1 MEVKYK
7 LLESYFDSKKLSN
20 IKQIY
25 ENNEYKKRGE
35 YYEIIISEI
44 DSDIKPVWESIVTD
58 IDSNDDQCYYIEEI
72 DMWFSK
78 SELEVIDN

>member
-1 MEVKYK
+1 MISIGTKVRIRVNY
-7 LLESYFDSKKLSN
+7 L
-20 IKQIY
+20 
-25 ENNEYKKRGE
+25 
-35 YYEIIISEI
+35 SEI